1 MENICRMRCLPHPSS
16 PSLSEPCLSLSCL
29 TKSPV
34 CLLFILLL
42 LILQSS
48 HFLALSLCPKLGFSQ
63 FWVLFL
69 HTPNKLTP
77 SPVNFPC
84 IWSQGFLCSGKI
96 DWKLYSPQWFL
107 QSTGWRSHNFSKGTE
122 HLTQKVLEG
131 RKKGRKE
138 GKKGGRR
145 ERGDMLAYMKG
156 KPENSQTL
164 RCFCCIIVYGRKWD
178 KPLIEA
184 VSREPIFYCTCR
196 LMTMLYSMAFLD
208 VKHLLLPKDTITV
221 LCSTM
226 WHHIQVCCEM

>member
-84 IWSQGFLCSGKI
+84 IWSQVSYAVEKLTESCTHPSGFSSRLAGDPTISPRVQNIWPKKS
-96 DWKLYSPQWFL
+96 WK
-107 QSTGWRSHNFSKGTE
+107 
-122 HLTQKVLEG
+122 EG
-131 RKKGRKE
+131 RKDERKE
-138 GKKGGRR
+138 RKEEGGKGGTCWHIWRANQR
-145 ERGDMLAYMKG
+145 
-156 KPENSQTL
+156 
-164 RCFCCIIVYGRKWD
+164 IV
-178 KPLIEA
+178 
-184 VSREPIFYCTCR
+184 R
-196 LMTMLYSMAFLD
+196 L
-208 VKHLLLPKDTITV
+208 
-221 LCSTM
+221 
-226 WHHIQVCCEM
+226 